1 VTAQPD
7 YLAAN
12 RILARRFLGQRLT
25 RLVRLLGDGEPADSP
40 RFGPSEALLD
50 GDHGDQWLVSSDA
63 ALANVVLADAA
74 TAQDA
79 LNWLKEL
86 YPGQLPITEA
96 VPGDPLGFLLREEI
110 VAVEVASRQVPDE
123 PGTAFTMCGIR
134 LTTTG
139 GDSVCFGTHLSALRQ
154 PELGFYLPG
163 ELDPELAFT
172 ELTATREN
180 S

>member
-1 VTAQPD
+1 M
-7 YLAAN
+7 
-12 RILARRFLGQRLT
+12 
-25 RLVRLLGDGEPADSP
+25 VRLLADGEPASSP

-50 GDHGDQWLVSSDA
+50 GDHGDRWLVSNDA
-63 ALANVVLADAA
+63 ALANVVLANAV

-86 YPGQLPITEA
+86 YPVEVPIAETD
-96 VPGDPLGFLLREEI
+96 PGEPLGFLLREEI
-110 VAVEVASRQVPDE
+110 VAVETASRQVPDE
-123 PGTAFTMCGIR
+123 PADAFTMCGIR
-134 LTTTG
+134 LTTRG
-139 GDSVCFGTHLSALRQ
+139 GDSVCFGTHLSTLRQ

-172 ELTATREN
+172 ELTATEED